1 MKKHPQAQLERFFST
16 TDPVFAQR
24 FMPAFLILLFDSF
37 VPTHLALR
45 ANLQLLY
52 RAPAPVLGCV
62 YLSNPWLKCLPFHFE
77 ILEKHFDI
85 RYH

>member
-1 MKKHPQAQLERFFST
+1 
-16 TDPVFAQR
+16 
-24 FMPAFLILLFDSF
+24 MPAFLILLFDSF

-77 ILEKHFDI
+77 ILEKQFDI